1 MFKRL
6 ACISLALTLLI
17 TTGGCRKDVREANT
31 VTFLIESS
39 PASLDPRIGT
49 DAQSEHIDELIFD
62 SLVHKRADFGLEPW
76 LATSWDTPDPLTFVF
91 HLRTDVRF
99 HNGQPLT
106 ARDVKWTLDSVR
118 DGTVITA
125 KAGTFRAVGKV
136 DAPDSATVII
146 HLKRADASLL
156 WNLSDGAIGIVP
168 YGSGHDFQQH
178 PIGSGPFRFVSQQI
192 DKEVL
197 VERNTISWQAA
208 PQLDRVRFSV
218 VPDAITRALELRK
231 GSADVAVNALTA
243 DMIYSL
249 RNVPQLVIETAHG
262 TPVQYLTFN
271 VTDPI
276 LKDVRVRRAIALAI
290 DRGAIIHALWR
301 DRAQPAHSLLP
312 PGHWAYSD
320 ADTNADTFSSAQ
332 SRALLDSAGYHLGAS
347 GIRFHIAL
355 KTSTDESTRLLA
367 AILQQQ
373 LKQVGIAL
381 DIRSFEFAT
390 FYADITHGAFQ
401 MYGLRWVGGNED
413 PDIFRYAFA
422 SSSFPPKGAN
432 RGHYTNA
439 QLDSL
444 VDRAGAIYDQASR
457 RQDYVDVQRILAH
470 DLPSLPLWY
479 LDTVVVHRRR
489 LIGVEASRSGTFDF
503 LRTATLQH

>member
-1 MFKRL
+1 MCKRAAGLSLL
-6 ACISLALTLLI
+6 AAILIALS
-17 TTGGCRKDVREANT
+17 GCRSDPREAGT

-49 DAQSEHIDELIFD
+49 DAQAEHIDELLFD

-76 LATSWDTPDPLTFVF
+76 IAASWDTPDPLTFVF
-91 HLRTDVRF
+91 HLRTDVKF

-125 KAGTFRAVGKV
+125 KAGTFRTVDRV
-136 DAPDSATVII
+136 DAPDPATVIV
-146 HLKRADASLL
+146 HLKRPDASLL

-168 YGSGHDFQQH
+168 YGSGRDFQQH

-192 DKEVL
+192 DKEV
-197 VERNTISWQAA
+197 VIERNGASWQAP
-208 PQLDRVRFSV
+208 PQIERVRFSV

-243 DMIYSL
+243 DMVYSL
-249 RNVPQLVIETAHG
+249 RNDPQLAIERASG

-271 VTDPI
+271 LTDPI
-276 LKDVRVRRAIALAI
+276 LKDERVRRAIALAI
-290 DRGAIIHALWR
+290 DRNAIIHALWR
-301 DRAQPAHSLLP
+301 DTAQPAQSLLP
-312 PGHWAYSD
+312 RGHWAYSD
-320 ADTNADTFSSAQ
+320 AAGALSFEPAQ
-332 SRALLDSAGYHLGAS
+332 ARAILDNAGYHTGAD
-347 GIRFHIAL
+347 GVRFHISL

-373 LKQVGIAL
+373 LRQVGIAL

-401 MYGLRWVGGNED
+401 MYGLRWLGGNED

-432 RGHYTNA
+432 RGHYTNPA
-439 QLDSL
+439 LDTL
-444 VDRAGAIYDQASR
+444 VERAGAIYDQAAR
-457 RQDYVDVQRILAH
+457 RQDYVSVQRILAE
-470 DLPSLPLWY
+470 DLPALPLWY
-479 LDTVVVHRRR
+479 LDTVVIHQRR
-489 LIGVEASRSGTFDF
+489 LTGVEASRSGTFDF
-503 LRTATLQH
+503 LRTATLLR

>member
-1 MFKRL
+1 MFRHL
-6 ACISLALTLLI
+6 GCISLALTLFI
-17 TTGGCRKDVREANT
+17 ATGGCHKDLRDANT

-49 DAQSEHIDELIFD
+49 DAQAEHIDELIFD
-62 SLVHKRADFGLEPW
+62 SLVHKRTDFGLEPW
-76 LATSWDTPDPLTFVF
+76 LANSWDTPDALTFVF

-125 KAGTFRAVGKV
+125 KAGTFRTVEKV
-136 DAPDSATVII
+136 DAPDAATIII
-146 HLKRADASLL
+146 HLKRPDASLL

-168 YGSGHDFQQH
+168 YGSARDFQQH

-192 DKEVL
+192 DKEVV
-197 VERNTISWQAA
+197 VERSTTSWQAA

-243 DMIYSL
+243 DMVYSL
-249 RNVPQLVIETAHG
+249 RNDPQLVIETAHG

-271 VTDPI
+271 VIDPI

-290 DRGAIIHALWR
+290 HRDAIIHALWR

-320 ADTNADTFSSAQ
+320 ADSDLSFAPAL
-332 SRALLDSAGYHLGAS
+332 SRALLDSAGYHPSAD

-422 SSSFPPKGAN
+422 SSSFPPQGAN
-432 RGHYTNA
+432 RGHYTNP
-439 QLDSL
+439 QLNSM
-444 VDRAGAIYDQASR
+444 VERAGAIYDQASR
-457 RQDYVDVQRILAH
+457 RQDYVDVQRILAQ
-470 DLPSLPLWY
+470 DLPALPLWY

-489 LIGVEASRSGTFDF
+489 LSGVEASRSGTFDF